1 MRSYCGTS
9 SAGEAGLTM
18 GNVPFYKEVVEF
30 VEALDAEL
38 ARRGLEYGIAAEHEH
53 RFVRHLV
60 FLGKLDS

>member
-1 MRSYCGTS
+1 MYRYCGTS

-18 GNVPFYKEVVEF
+18 GNVPFYHEVVQF

-53 RFVRHLV
+53 R
-60 FLGKLDS
+60 

>member
-1 MRSYCGTS
+1 MS
-9 SAGEAGLTM
+9 
-18 GNVPFYKEVVEF
+18 NVPFYKEVVEF

-60 FLGKLDS
+60 FLGS